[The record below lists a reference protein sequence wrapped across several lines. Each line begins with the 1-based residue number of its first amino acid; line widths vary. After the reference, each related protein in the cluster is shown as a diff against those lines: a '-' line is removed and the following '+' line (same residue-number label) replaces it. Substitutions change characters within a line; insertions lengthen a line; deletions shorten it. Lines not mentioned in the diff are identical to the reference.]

1 MKAGRRIIVA
11 LVPMAAITALWAGVA
26 FHRDITVARNRLA
39 IGSDVAKTR
48 CGPIEYA
55 THGSGPPLLVV
66 HGAGG
71 GFDQG
76 LMLAEGLEGFRIIA
90 PSRFG
95 YLRTPLPE
103 KASAEAQADAH
114 ACLLDALGVGRVAVF
129 GVSAGGPS
137 ALHFCLRHAD
147 RCAGLVLLVPM
158 EYPFQT
164 SPRMSPAASWLM
176 KCSLNSDFLFW
187 AAMRLVPARM
197 VETVL
202 GTPIAAVR
210 DATPAERRRVCAI
223 LDSILPVSP
232 RAKGLLHEG
241 AIAEALRPL
250 PLETIAAPT
259 LIVSAEDDGYRT
271 FAGARYTAEHIRGAR
286 FIGYSRGGHMLV
298 GHAKELNAEIG
309 TFLETLKAT
318 MQ

>member
-1 MKAGRRIIVA
+1 M
-11 LVPMAAITALWAGVA
+11 
-26 FHRDITVARNRLA
+26 
-39 IGSDVAKTR
+39 
-48 CGPIEYA
+48 EYA

-76 LMLAEGLEGFRIIA
+76 LILAEGLAGFRVIA

-103 KASAEAQADAH
+103 DASAEAQADAL
-114 ACLLDALGVGRVAVF
+114 ASLLDALGVGRVAVL

-147 RCAGLVLLVPM
+147 RCAALVLLVPM
-158 EYPFQT
+158 AYPFQT
-164 SPRMSPAASWLM
+164 STRLSPTAAWLM
-176 KCSLNSDFLFW
+176 ERSLDSDFFFW
-187 AAMRLVPARM
+187 AALRLVPARM

-210 DATPAERRRVCAI
+210 DASPAEQRRVYAL

-232 RAKGLLHEG
+232 RAKGLLNEG
-241 AIAEALRPL
+241 AVAQALHPL
-250 PLETIAAPT
+250 PLEQIAVPT
-259 LIVSAEDDGYRT
+259 LIASAEDDGYRT
-271 FAGARYTAEHIRGAR
+271 FAGARYTADHIRGAR
-286 FIGYSRGGHMLV
+286 FMGYARGGHMLV
-298 GHAKELNAEIG
+298 GHQPELLAEMA
-309 TFLETLKAT
+309 TLLETLKANVP
-318 MQ
+318 